1 MSEKKR
7 TNKGWA
13 NLRPDIYGFGN
24 MDKEKLRE
32 VSRKGAEKTH
42 QIVRERKTA
51 QQCLADI
58 LSLEAT
64 PDIVAGADLDPVIA
78 EQLKQYAGRITLYD
92 LVNLVATG
100 AAIGGNMRAA
110 EYIRDTYGDMPTKQV
125 RIDSDDIMTPE
136 DRLMIQQ
143 LYERLEST
151 DIAVVADM
159 TTEDN
164 TAALSDKAAAGQEDN
179 RKISD
184 NESQDKRI

>member
-51 QQCLADI
+51 QQCLATI
-58 LSLEAT
+58 LNIEAT
-64 PDIVAGADLDPVIA
+64 DDIIAGADLDPVIA

-125 RIDSDDIMTPE
+125 RIDSNDIMTDA
-136 DRLMIQQ
+136 DRQMLEHLTKLIESG
-143 LYERLEST
+143 ERL
-151 DIAVVADM
+151 DIVKTIEAMD
-159 TTEDN
+159 DN
-164 TAALSDKAAAGQEDN
+164 TQAAGQEDN
-179 RKISD
+179 RKLSD